1 MRLITRDKSF
11 YKQFFSML
19 FFIAGQNLI
28 VFSVNLADNIMLSNF
43 SEAALS
49 GVGLANQVQ
58 FLLQMVVNGVG
69 EGVVVIASQYWGKR
83 ETAPIRHVTGT
94 GLRVAL
100 AAGMIFLLIGLFLP
114 EFILTLLSPD
124 QPEIVAEGVKY
135 MRIISFSYLIF
146 SLSSVLLASM
156 RSVENTRIGVTVSFS
171 ALLINVFL
179 NYCLIFGR
187 LGMPR
192 MGVEGA
198 ALATLIARLAELVIV
213 AFYAARI
220 DKKLGLQIKTLFRTN
235 PALTKDYRKHATP
248 VILSG
253 FSWGVA
259 MFLQTAIL
267 GRLGAASIAANSIA
281 SSLFSVVSVVCYGA
295 GNAASVY
302 TGKTV
307 GEGNMAKLRETTRTM
322 QLIFLIIGVLS
333 GGAIW
338 LCRDLIILLYKV
350 QPATEALARQ
360 FISILAITIM
370 GTSYQVACLTGIV
383 RGGGHTKFVF
393 YNDLIFMW
401 GIVLPLS
408 FLGAFV
414 WQLSPAIVFF
424 FLKCDQLL
432 KCGVAVFEVNSY
444 RWIKKLTRDSVKA

>member
-1 MRLITRDKSF
+1 MHFLSRDKNF

-28 VFSVNLADNIMLSNF
+28 VFSVNLADNVMLGNF
-43 SEAALS
+43 SESALA
-49 GVGLANQVQ
+49 GVALANQVQ

-83 ETAPIRHVTGT
+83 ETAPIRHVTGV

-100 AAGMIFLLIGLFLP
+100 VTGLIFLMAGLLMP
-114 EFILTLLSPD
+114 GFILGLLSTD
-124 QPEIVAEGVKY
+124 QAIVAEGVKY

-146 SLSSVLLASM
+146 CMSSVLLATM
-156 RSVENTRIGVTVSFS
+156 RSVENVRIGMIVSSS
-171 ALLINVFL
+171 ALVINILL

-187 LGMPR
+187 LGFPR
-192 MGVEGA
+192 MGVQGA
-198 ALATLIARLAELVIV
+198 ALATLISRLTELGIV
-213 AFYAARI
+213 MVYATRV
-220 DKKLGLQIKTLFRTN
+220 DKKLMLRLKTLLSSSV
-235 PALTKDYRKHATP
+235 PLIKDYKKHATP

-259 MFLQTAIL
+259 MFLQTAVL
-267 GRLGAASIAANSIA
+267 GRMGSASVAANSIA
-281 SSLFSVVSVVCYGA
+281 SSLFSVISVVCYGS

-302 TGKTV
+302 TGKLV
-307 GEGNMAKLRETTRTM
+307 GAGNMEKLRESTRTM
-322 QLIFLIIGVLS
+322 QVIFLCIGALS
-333 GGAIW
+333 GLAVYA
-338 LCRDLIILLYKV
+338 CRDLIISIYNV
-350 QPATEALARQ
+350 QPATQELARQ
-360 FISILAITIM
+360 FITILSITIV

-414 WQLSPAIVFF
+414 WKLSPVIVFF
-424 FLKCDQLL
+424 FLKSDQLM
-432 KCGVAVFEVNSY
+432 KCVVAAFEVNSY
-444 RWIKKLTRDSVKA
+444 RWIKKLTRETAKA